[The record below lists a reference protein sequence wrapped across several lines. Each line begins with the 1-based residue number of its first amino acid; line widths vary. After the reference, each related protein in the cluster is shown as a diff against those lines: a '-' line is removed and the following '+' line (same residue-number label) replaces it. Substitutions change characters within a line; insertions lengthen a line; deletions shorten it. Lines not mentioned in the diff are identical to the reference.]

1 MSAYLKTFEFF
12 FVFYNS
18 GEGLQKNFF
27 FFIIVSFV
35 RCYLHL
41 PIFNT

>member
-18 GEGLQKNFF
+18 GEGLQKFF